1 MLQMFLCQKRIQMI
15 YDRSKVSRY
24 GITKLFTYYFNLFF
38 FPSRRWG
45 PDVKRNNIIVNM
57 FYEAFFSLS
66 PPLRLHLFREK
77 CNYLNDCLAVTKF
90 AVIPCPFWATTRAFF
105 TVFVVLNKVKRY
117 PRLSLVCLQF
127 TSKHEKRK
135 KKDLIF

>member
-57 FYEAFFSLS
+57 FYEAFFLCLHPFVCIYLEKNAITWMTASL
-66 PPLRLHLFREK
+66 
-77 CNYLNDCLAVTKF
+77 
-90 AVIPCPFWATTRAFF
+90 
-105 TVFVVLNKVKRY
+105 
-117 PRLSLVCLQF
+117 
-127 TSKHEKRK
+127 
-135 KKDLIF
+135 